1 MDAERG
7 GGGEVR
13 RTAPPTLDG
22 GSDDNAKKVA
32 TAIHDIEEAWKRL
45 GDQLPRPEALASPW
59 PEAGLRPT
67 IKGGPQ
73 RKPFSSTDP
82 RRNRRSKPVLGR
94 KGLHKK
100 ISTLFNDRYAP
111 QSAAKVNPGA
121 ATPLPGTGLRAQPIA
136 PQRELTRP
144 PPPRQIHERRL
155 ARRPAHLC
163 TGATAWR
170 RVQLVREGGTRRVQ
184 LVREGGEPPRDPTSF
199 SGMQN
204 AAPKAPCR
212 GWQPPLP
219 RQPAGQNARVAGDG
233 GAGAAGAARAGP

>member
-1 MDAERG
+1 MGAERG
-7 GGGEVR
+7 DGGEVR
-13 RTAPPTLDG
+13 RTAPPALDG
-22 GSDDNAKKVA
+22 GSDDNAEKVA
-32 TAIHDIEEAWKRL
+32 TAIRNIEEAWMRL

-59 PEAGLRPT
+59 PAAGLCPT

-82 RRNRRSKPVLGR
+82 RRIRTKPSLGR

-121 ATPLPGTGLRAQPIA
+121 AIPLPGTGLRAQPIA

-155 ARRPAHLC
+155 ARRPAHL
-163 TGATAWR
+163 
-170 RVQLVREGGTRRVQ
+170 
-184 LVREGGEPPRDPTSF
+184 
-199 SGMQN
+199 
-204 AAPKAPCR
+204 
-212 GWQPPLP
+212 
-219 RQPAGQNARVAGDG
+219 
-233 GAGAAGAARAGP
+233 